1 MVPSTPKSVKA
12 ALRWAVTQFPVAQAS
27 CPCTITAKMAVPHQS
42 NWQRYRKMQVWPV
55 SCRIDVMRR
64 WFTLITSHTGLLLL
78 LTLGAL
84 APAHAEQW
92 QKLNVQGFV
101 NDFAGVLNPATTQ
114 SLTRLCTEVDQKA
127 KAQIAVVTIRSL
139 EGDPAEDFA
148 NHLFQKWGVGYKGT
162 DRGVMVLIAVSDH
175 KYWTEVGYG
184 LEPILPDG
192 KVGGFGRDML
202 PLLRQ
207 GNYSSALQQMVSQIA
222 LVIAQD
228 SHVSL
233 ESLDLSRTVPAT
245 RPSGGPQVHL
255 TGGQI
260 LLLIIVLII
269 VAPILLRF
277 LGPFLLLSILTGGS
291 GRGGWGGWS
300 GGGFGGGGGGGFG
313 GFGGGSSGG
322 GGAGGGW

>member
-1 MVPSTPKSVKA
+1 MQ
-12 ALRWAVTQFPVAQAS
+12 RWVF
-27 CPCTITAKMAVPHQS
+27 
-42 NWQRYRKMQVWPV
+42 

-64 WFTLITSHTGLLLL
+64 WFTLITSHSGLLLL
-78 LTLGAL
+78 LTLGAI

-92 QKLNVQGFV
+92 QKLNVQGFI

-148 NHLFQKWGVGYKGT
+148 NHLFQKWGIGYKGT
-162 DRGVMVLIAVSDH
+162 DRGVMILLAVSDH

-207 GNYSSALQQMVSQIA
+207 DNYSSAVLQMVSQIA

-233 ESLDLSRTVPAT
+233 ESLDASHAIPVP
-245 RPSGGPQVHL
+245 RDREGQEVNL

-260 LLLIIVLII
+260 LLLIIALII
-269 VAPILLRF
+269 LAPILYRF

-291 GRGGWGGWS
+291 GRGGSGGWG

>member
-1 MVPSTPKSVKA
+1 
-12 ALRWAVTQFPVAQAS
+12 
-27 CPCTITAKMAVPHQS
+27 
-42 NWQRYRKMQVWPV
+42 
-55 SCRIDVMRR
+55 MRR
-64 WFTLITSHTGLLLL
+64 WFTLITSHSGLLVLL
-78 LTLGAL
+78 ALGAI

-139 EGDPAEDFA
+139 EDDPAEDFA

-162 DRGVMVLIAVSDH
+162 DRGVMVLLSVSDH

-207 GNYSSALQQMVSQIA
+207 GNYNNALLQMVSQIA

-233 ESLDLSRTVPAT
+233 ESLDPSRAVPAT
-245 RPSGGPQVHL
+245 RPNGGEEVHM

-269 VAPILLRF
+269 VGPILLKF

-291 GRGGWGGWS
+291 GRGGSGGWG
-300 GGGFGGGGGGGFG
+300 GGGFGGGGGGFG

-322 GGAGGGW
+322 GGAGGSW

>member
-1 MVPSTPKSVKA
+1 
-12 ALRWAVTQFPVAQAS
+12 
-27 CPCTITAKMAVPHQS
+27 
-42 NWQRYRKMQVWPV
+42 
-55 SCRIDVMRR
+55 MRR
-64 WFTLITSHTGLLLL
+64 WFTLITSHSGLLLL
-78 LTLGAL
+78 LTLGAI

-92 QKLNVQGFV
+92 QKLNVQGFI

-148 NHLFQKWGVGYKGT
+148 NHLFQKWGIGYKGT
-162 DRGVMVLIAVSDH
+162 DRGVMILLAVSDH

-207 GNYSSALQQMVSQIA
+207 DNYSSAVLQMVSQIA

-233 ESLDLSRTVPAT
+233 ESLDASHAIPVT
-245 RPSGGPQVHL
+245 RDREGQEVNL

-260 LLLIIVLII
+260 LLLIIALII
-269 VAPILLRF
+269 LAPILYRF

-291 GRGGWGGWS
+291 GRGGSGGWG